1 MPSKEH
7 WDSIYE
13 SKDDEDLSWT
23 QREPF
28 MSLQLVGEACPSGRV
43 IDVGGGR
50 SILAERLLQRGYS
63 VTVLDISELAL
74 TRTRARLGITESEIT
89 WIVADIS
96 SAPGLGTFDVW
107 HDRAVF
113 HFLTAPTDRAA
124 YRRSLMKAV
133 PVGGHAVIGTFAL
146 DGPPKCSGLD
156 VQRYDA
162 RALTAELGPHFS
174 LLKSE
179 PETHITPW
187 GKPQSFQYSLF
198 EHV

>member
-28 MSLQLVGEACPSGRV
+28 MSLQLVGQACPSGRV

-113 HFLTAPTDRAA
+113 HFLTAPTGRAA

-133 PVGGHAVIGTFAL
+133 PAGGHAVIGTFAL
-146 DGPPKCSGLD
+146 DGPLKCSGLD

-162 RALTAELGPHFS
+162 QALAAELGPHFS

-198 EHV
+198 ERV